1 MTERE
6 NSLPAPTPSESPKRD
21 QPEQDTEM
29 ESLKTPKSSAS
40 AQTGQFKASNRQG
53 PYEGYVVTRA
63 GKVIVDT
70 ARVFG
75 EKGAREE
82 ALRVARRAQRLGRL
96 ASQEG

>member
-1 MTERE
+1 
-6 NSLPAPTPSESPKRD
+6 
-21 QPEQDTEM
+21 M
-29 ESLKTPKSSAS
+29 ESLKTPKNSQA
-40 AQTGQFKASNRQG
+40 GQLKTRDRQG

-75 EKGAREE
+75 EKGARDE

-96 ASQEG
+96 ASQER